1 MSSQVIKKPPTDLSG
16 RPITSERMKRHEALI
31 RGLIK
36 KFFPAEACFEAS
48 MTKFDLRNAC
58 RTEAFLSLCKFDEDK
73 ALNTV
78 GKSTRKKR
86 SDDDWLKWKRDN
98 PEQALL
104 ECESIWVA
112 QRVVN
117 YLRRLRWK
125 NSPQEKGGRMISFT
139 ALLVKANK
147 QLDLDG
153 TEISLFGTDSEFN
166 QSEADMADEPTLVLD
181 IDQAQADFQMLES
194 IERRKGAQAMRE
206 AFNKLSEERRANCV
220 AFLDQRVAA
229 QNRGYRNFDFDK
241 AIDDYE
247 QEEAE
252 GLSTKKA
259 VGDDEDSF

>member
-1 MSSQVIKKPPTDLSG
+1 MSSQILKKPPTDLSG

-78 GKSTRKKR
+78 GKSSRKKR
-86 SDDDWLKWKRDN
+86 SDEDWLKWKKDN

-139 ALLVKANK
+139 ALLAKANK
-147 QLDLDG
+147 QLDMDG
-153 TEISLFGTDSEFN
+153 TEVSLFGTDSEFN
-166 QSEADMADEPTLVLD
+166 HSEADMGEEPTMVLD
-181 IDQAQADFQMLES
+181 VDQAQADFQTLES

-206 AFNKLSEERRANCV
+206 AFNKLSEERRTNFI
-220 AFLDQRVAA
+220 AFLDQRVAS
-229 QNRGYRNFDFDK
+229 QNRSYRNFDFDR

-247 QEEAE
+247 KEETDSFAR
-252 GLSTKKA
+252 KKA
-259 VGDDEDSF
+259 VGDEEDSF